1 VSYRERTPDAELLA
15 AGVLGLA
22 AGVLLGL
29 AASGRGGRRNRQVD
43 ELLDELLEAARDGL
57 LSSVRAGPA
66 LEQAV
71 LRLRALGERIRRE

>member
-1 VSYRERTPDAELLA
+1 VSGNERVPDPELLA

-22 AGVLLGL
+22 AGVLLGW
-29 AASGRGGRRNRQVD
+29 AASGRRGRENRQVD
-43 ELLDELLEAARDGL
+43 ELLDELVGAARDGL
-57 LSSVRAGPA
+57 LSSVRSGPA